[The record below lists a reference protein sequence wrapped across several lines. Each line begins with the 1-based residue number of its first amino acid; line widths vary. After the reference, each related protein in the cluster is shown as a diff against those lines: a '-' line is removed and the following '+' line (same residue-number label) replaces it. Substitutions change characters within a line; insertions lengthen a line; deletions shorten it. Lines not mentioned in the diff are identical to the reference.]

1 MRYSHIVFD
10 IDGTILNTEYAVL
23 HSLRDTMAEIAGRSF
38 ALEELIFSLGIP
50 GVDTLRRLEV
60 EDIDGAMALWIEK
73 MHAYEDHI
81 ALFPGIATLLPDLRG
96 RGVELGIVTSQTRE
110 EFGHNF
116 EDFHIQEH
124 FGIIVCADDTQRHKP
139 EPDPLLRYM
148 ELAGAQAVD
157 TLYVGDSV
165 YDSRCAH
172 AAGVDFALALWGTH
186 DPTIPAQHRLDRPE
200 ELLWLR

>member
-10 IDGTILNTEYAVL
+10 IDGTILNTEYAIL
-23 HSLRDTMAEIAGRSF
+23 HSLRDTMAEMAGQSF
-38 ALEELIFSLGIP
+38 ALEELTFSLGIP
-50 GVDTLRRLEV
+50 GVDTLRRLAV

-81 ALFPGIATLLPDLRG
+81 ALFPGIAALLPTLREN
-96 RGVELGIVTSQTRE
+96 GVELGIVTSQTHE

-116 EDFHIQEH
+116 QDYHIQEH
-124 FGIIVCADDTQRHKP
+124 FGVIVCADDTQRHKP

-148 ELAGAQAVD
+148 ELAGARTED
-157 TLYVGDSV
+157 MLYVGDSV

-186 DPTIPAQHRLDRPE
+186 DPDIPAQHRLDQPGT
-200 ELLWLR
+200 LLRL